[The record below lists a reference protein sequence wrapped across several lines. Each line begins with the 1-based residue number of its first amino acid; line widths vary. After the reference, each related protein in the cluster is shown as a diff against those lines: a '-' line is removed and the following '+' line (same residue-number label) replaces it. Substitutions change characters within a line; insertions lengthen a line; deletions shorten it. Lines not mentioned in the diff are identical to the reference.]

1 MTTDDLI
8 RIKCFESQSFFTR
21 YFFKERQNR
30 KFIVGEHHDIIFNK
44 LHEIESGN
52 NTRVIFNIAPRYG
65 KTEIIVKNFIARSLA
80 INPKAKFI
88 HLSYSDQLALDN
100 SEEIKDL
107 VKSEEYQRLFPY
119 VQIKKDSKAKNKW
132 YTTEGGGVLAR
143 SSSGQVTG
151 FGAGTIDEEDDDF
164 NSFEFGGAIII
175 DDPLKPD
182 DANSN
187 KIRER
192 VNNKFETT
200 IRNRVNSRNTPIII
214 VMQRLHTDD
223 LCGYLQEIEKD
234 VWDVVSLP
242 VIKQDGTPLWLFKH
256 TIEELN
262 HLKTISEYVFETQY
276 MQNPQPKIGL
286 LFNKQKLNY
295 FTELPKEEP
304 IAKLAFIDPADSGR
318 DAHSVPVGYLYPNG
332 SCYIEEVVYTTEPVE
347 SNVQQTADILNK
359 HIPQYTRVE
368 INMGGGM
375 YPMLLEPKLDKRI
388 MLLKVRE
395 KSSKHERIYTASG
408 FIKRF
413 CYFRSDYAHGSQYY
427 EFMKILCN
435 YLADGSADHDDAPDS
450 LAGLVTMINQ
460 FYPNLYQGK

>member
-1 MTTDDLI
+1 MNNEIDISSKFEPLFQLLDSDSLKEVDTVILTGGRASGKSFALAIFSLIGLVSHGWKVLYSRFTNTSIGDSIKEEVSSKIELLNFDTYVDDKQYEI
-8 RIKCFESQSFFTR
+8 TSSNGAKIAFKGIKTGSKGQTANLKSLSGFNC
-21 YFFKERQNR
+21 
-30 KFIVGEHHDIIFNK
+30 FIVDEAEEIPSFETFKKVFYSIRSSDLRNISILILNPTTKEHWIYQRFFEKQGIPDGFCGVV
-44 LHEIESGN
+44 GN
-52 NTRVIFNIAPRYG
+52 VLYIHTSYKDV
-65 KTEIIVKNFIARSLA
+65 
-80 INPKAKFI
+80 NPKYIPENIKRD
-88 HLSYSDQLALDN
+88 YERMQVEEPTEYDN
-100 SEEIKDL
+100 VVLGGWI
-107 VKSEEYQRLFPY
+107 
-119 VQIKKDSKAKNKW
+119 
-132 YTTEGGGVLAR
+132 TEPTGVL
-143 SSSGQVTG
+143 
-151 FGAGTIDEEDDDF
+151 F
-164 NSFEFGGAIII
+164 
-175 DDPLKPD
+175 
-182 DANSN
+182 
-187 KIRER
+187 
-192 VNNKFETT
+192 
-200 IRNRVNSRNTPIII
+200 SR
-214 VMQRLHTDD
+214 
-223 LCGYLQEIEKD
+223 K
-234 VWDVVSLP
+234 S
-242 VIKQDGTPLWLFKH
+242 
-256 TIEELN
+256 
-262 HLKTISEYVFETQY
+262 
-276 MQNPQPKIGL
+276 
-286 LFNKQKLNY
+286 LNY

-304 IAKLAFIDPADSGR
+304 IAKLAFIDPADSGK